1 MNKLALCLILVKS
14 FIFHQQFT
22 NYHNMVLFPL
32 DSLLKGDMKDVK
44 GVSVNPLT
52 LLDWP
57 KWNFSLQFQYSFK
70 QKGIE
75 KMETYQLEDNVWF
88 ITIFLKLKIYEI
100 YSR

>member
-1 MNKLALCLILVKS
+1 
-14 FIFHQQFT
+14 
-22 NYHNMVLFPL
+22 MVLFPL

-70 QKGIE
+70 QTGIE

-100 YSR
+100 